1 LADNPLSDRQSFMW
15 GCLGAILPEV
25 LRLYTIAT
33 HQQNYPHFSWPYI
46 IISIIFMLSAGGLT
60 VAWKPENSFKAIW
73 IGISF
78 PTLVSTLA
86 KVAPNL
92 PSNP

>member
-1 LADNPLSDRQSFMW
+1 LADNQLSDLRSFLW
-15 GCLGAILPEV
+15 GCLGAVLPEV

-33 HQQNYPHFSWPYI
+33 HQQNYPNFTWLYL
-46 IISIIFMLSAGGLT
+46 IISVIFMLSAGGLT
-60 VAWKPENSFKAIW
+60 VAWKPENAFKAIW

-86 KVAPNL
+86 KTVPSL
-92 PSNP
+92 PPSP